1 LEVWGG
7 GAVAFEPVDEA
18 DGENSR
24 LKNLVCFFAVFLKKY
39 RRGKLPSVLRGFP
52 VVLAGFLV
60 HFPRILLLLG
70 FQ

>member
-7 GAVAFEPVDEA
+7 GAVAFEPVGEA
-18 DGENSR
+18 DGENSW

-39 RRGKLPSVLRGFP
+39 RRGN
-52 VVLAGFLV
+52 FLV
-60 HFPRILLLLG
+60 FCEG